1 MHEAIS
7 NSSTLIHLAAIG
19 RLDLLKKFHDKIIIP
34 PAVWK
39 EVVEEGRSRPGAQEV
54 KKARENGWIDIVTP
68 EDRRLLQL
76 LRSQLN
82 EGEAEAIA
90 PAIERKAKILFL
102 DETEGRAVAD
112 IYDLQKSGVIGV
124 LIRAKLQG
132 EISSLKREL
141 TRLRNK
147 AGFWIEE
154 KPYQQVLRSVGE
166 KPESNV

>member
-34 PAVWK
+34 PAVWR

-68 EDRRLLQL
+68 EDHRLLQL

-90 PAIERKAKILFL
+90 LAIERKAKTLFL

-154 KPYQQVLRSVGE
+154 KLYQQVLRSVGE
-166 KPESNV
+166 KPESDV

>member
-19 RLDLLKKFHDKIIIP
+19 RLDLLKKFHGKIIIS

-54 KKARENGWIDIVTP
+54 KKARDNGWIDIVTP
-68 EDRRLLQL
+68 KDHRLLQL

-90 PAIERKAKILFL
+90 LAIERKARILFL

-112 IYDLQKSGVIGV
+112 IYNLQKSGAIGV

-154 KPYQQVLRSVGE
+154 KLYQQVLRSVGE
-166 KPESNV
+166 EP